1 MPTETAPNQ
10 SLEWEV
16 VHEAERLTGLVRKL
30 REECE
35 RLREAL
41 AKAEAERDR
50 YSSALRTAFP
60 FEDVTIE
67 ELRAASVGAV
77 EII

>member
-1 MPTETAPNQ
+1 MPTETVPNQ

-16 VHEAERLTGLVRKL
+16 VLEAERLTGLVRKL

-35 RLREAL
+35 GLRAAL

-50 YSSALRTAFP
+50 SYEILRTTFP
-60 FEDVTIE
+60 FENVTIE
-67 ELRAASVGAV
+67 ELQASSAGPV
-77 EII
+77 ETI